1 MSSSSDPNGPRDPRA
16 GFRTV
21 LVPLDFSEHS
31 AHALRLAIALARGSG
46 ATLHLVHAYE
56 VPLGAIPPY
65 GVAIPETLLAQVRDA
80 AARRLEKASHE
91 VDDAGLPCEIHV
103 VQGPAADAI
112 VEETKRLAADLIVM
126 GTRGHTGLKHVLL
139 GSVAERTVRMAPCP
153 VLTARLPSR
162 SEEPAGPFRRILVPL
177 DFSKHAEAALAL
189 AIDLAKQSGAEI
201 HLVHAY
207 ELPTAV
213 TMAYGVAIPQ
223 SVWDGV
229 QEAAQA
235 RLDEGRK
242 KVAEAGVK
250 VSTHVASGP
259 AADAIAH
266 AAETFGADLIVM
278 GTRGLTGLKHVLLG
292 SVAERTIRT
301 APCPVLT
308 VKADAGES

>member
-91 VDDAGLPCEIHV
+91 VDAAGLPGEIHV

-126 GTRGHTGLKHVLL
+126 GTRGLTGLKHVLL
-139 GSVAERTVRMAPCP
+139 GSVAERTVRLAPCP
-153 VLTARLPSR
+153 VLTTRTPS
-162 SEEPAGPFRRILVPL
+162 
-177 DFSKHAEAALAL
+177 
-189 AIDLAKQSGAEI
+189 
-201 HLVHAY
+201 
-207 ELPTAV
+207 
-213 TMAYGVAIPQ
+213 
-223 SVWDGV
+223 
-229 QEAAQA
+229 
-235 RLDEGRK
+235 
-242 KVAEAGVK
+242 
-250 VSTHVASGP
+250 
-259 AADAIAH
+259 
-266 AAETFGADLIVM
+266 
-278 GTRGLTGLKHVLLG
+278 
-292 SVAERTIRT
+292 
-301 APCPVLT
+301 
-308 VKADAGES
+308 